1 MYVKRY
7 SPSRDIDDI
16 RRGLSTFNML
26 FDSLV
31 EEGNL
36 LNKNGFIPTVNTRE
50 ADNAYY
56 IEVDLPGVDKNDI
69 DIDIKDNTL
78 RIFGERK
85 FDKEV
90 DKEDF
95 YKMESIYGKFERSF
109 SIPDDADINKI
120 EAKSENGV
128 LEIKIPKKKVVVE
141 KPKKIKIK

>member
-7 SPSRDIDDI
+7 SPSRDIENI

-26 FDSLV
+26 FDSLL

-36 LNKNGFIPTVNTRE
+36 LNRNGYIPTVNTRE

-56 IEVDLPGVDKNDI
+56 IEVDLPGVDKSDI

-95 YKMESIYGKFERSF
+95 YKMESVYGKFERSF

-120 EAKSENGV
+120 DAKSENGV